1 MGCTD
6 YFNTILI
13 FFFFSTATRTARV
26 WDRLPE
32 SIRIPYRNANGSIKV
47 AGDFIAFPELAD
59 TLEAISRGGADAFY
73 TDGRIAQSIVDTV
86 NASGGIMTLE
96 DLRTYTVK
104 LEEPL
109 RTQYNGRL
117 KEKEITI
124 GSKKKKSI

>member
-1 MGCTD
+1 MQRERED
-6 YFNTILI
+6 
-13 FFFFSTATRTARV
+13 
-26 WDRLPE
+26 LPE
-32 SIRIPYRNANGSIKV
+32 NIRALYRNEDGGRKEE
-47 AGDFIAFPELAD
+47 GDLVVLLQLAD

-73 TDGRIAQSIVDTV
+73 TDGRIARSIVDTV

-117 KEKEITI
+117 RCTAQV
-124 GSKKKKSI
+124 SLCHVCAMKKQQQW